1 LCGAESELEVC
12 SFEYVCDVCGF
23 CAYVCEIGPFLVGV
37 GGCGFVGVEGRE
49 FVWFYR
55 ERVIVE
61 DVVCYVQFLLVFFM
75 L

>member
-1 LCGAESELEVC
+1 VESDFEVC
-12 SFEYVCDVCGF
+12 SFEDVCDVCGF
-23 CAYVCEIGPFLVGV
+23 SAYVCEIGPFLDSVGS
-37 GGCGFVGVEGRE
+37 CGFVGVEGRG

-61 DVVCYVQFLLVFFM
+61 DVMYYVQFLLVFFM